1 MPEVNRIVNTS
12 VNSFW
17 YHPDH
22 RSGGQM
28 DKVVSSPA
36 AAIED
41 IADGSSIGIAGFGV
55 AHRFPSSLVTALHE
69 RAVKGLTV
77 YCNGLGQPGHPTAH
91 LLADGGQIAHLV
103 TCFSARPGVVSEAER
118 QIRSGQMTLEMV
130 PQGTLVERMRAGG
143 AGLAAIYTPVAV
155 GTAVAEGK
163 DVRYFDGRPYVLE
176 RAITTDFALIRAYR
190 ADRMGN
196 LQFRGG
202 SRNFNVSFAK
212 AARVAIAEVDE
223 IVAVGELSPEEIDLP
238 GVFVARVVRS
248 TIQMD
253 VKNLPMR
260 PSRPADSAREYFGKR
275 ALTRTEIAR
284 RTARLLPDG
293 AVVNL
298 GAGLPNLVSNH
309 IGDRSVVLHSENGIL
324 NYGAIITGAD
334 FDPDIHDASGY
345 FVQVRPG
352 ASFFDS
358 VTSFEIARS
367 GRLDAV
373 VLGAYQVGANGDLA
387 NWAAP
392 GMTGGGIGGAMDLAV
407 GARRVIIMLEH
418 TDSKGHP
425 KLVERCDYPLTAP
438 GCVDVVVTDLALL
451 TRNGGGFRLDEI
463 ARGFTVEEVLSL
475 TAMPVTVADRV
486 GVMQE
491 NW

>member
-1 MPEVNRIVNTS
+1 MS
-12 VNSFW
+12 VNM
-17 YHPDH
+17 Y
-22 RSGGQM
+22 RV

-36 AAIED
+36 AAVDD
-41 IADGSSIGIAGFGV
+41 IADGSSVGIAGFGV
-55 AHRFPSSLVTALHE
+55 AHRFPSSLVTAL
-69 RAVKGLTV
+69 RDKGVKGLTV
-77 YCNGLGQPGHPTAH
+77 YCNGLGQPGYPTAH

-103 TCFSARPGVVSEAER
+103 ACFSARPGIVSEAER

-143 AGLAAIYTPVAV
+143 AGIAAVYTPVSV
-155 GTAVAEGK
+155 GTAIADGK
-163 DVRYFDGRPYVLE
+163 EMRYFDGRAYVLE
-176 RAITTDFALIRAYR
+176 RAITTDFALIRAHR

-223 IVAVGELSPEEIDLP
+223 IVEVGELGPDAIDLP
-238 GVFVARVVRS
+238 GVFVTRVVRS
-248 TIQMD
+248 VLQLD
-253 VKNLPMR
+253 VENLPMR
-260 PSRPADSAREYFGKR
+260 PSRPADSAREYLGKR
-275 ALTRTEIAR
+275 ALTRGEIAR

-309 IGDRSVVLHSENGIL
+309 IADRSVVLHSENGIL
-324 NYGAIITGAD
+324 NYGAMVSGTD
-334 FDPDIHDASGY
+334 FDPDVHDASGY
-345 FVQVRPG
+345 FVELRPG

-387 NWAAP
+387 NWATP
-392 GMTGGGIGGAMDLAV
+392 GMMGGGIGGAMDLAV
-407 GARRVIIMLEH
+407 GARRVIVMLEH
-418 TDSKGHP
+418 TDSKGQP
-425 KLVERCDYPLTAP
+425 KLVEHCEFPLTAP
-438 GCVDVVVTDLALL
+438 ACVDTVVTDLALL
-451 TRNGGGFRLDEI
+451 TRAGDHFRLDEV
-463 ARGFTVEEVLSL
+463 ARGFTVDEVLSL
-475 TAMPVTVADRV
+475 TGMPVSAADPV
-486 GVMQE
+486 GIMQD

>member
-1 MPEVNRIVNTS
+1 
-12 VNSFW
+12 
-17 YHPDH
+17 
-22 RSGGQM
+22 
-28 DKVVSSPA
+28 
-36 AAIED
+36 
-41 IADGSSIGIAGFGV
+41 V
-55 AHRFPSSLVTALHE
+55 AHRFPSSLVTALRD
-69 RAVKGLTV
+69 RAVTGLTV

-91 LLADGGQIAHLV
+91 VLAESGQIAHLV
-103 TCFSARPGVVSEAER
+103 TCFSARPGIVSEAER
-118 QIRSGQMTLEMV
+118 QIRSGHMTLEMV

-143 AGLAAIYTPVAV
+143 AGLAAIYTPVSV
-155 GTAVAEGK
+155 GTSIAEGK
-163 DVRYFDGRPYVLE
+163 EVRYFDGLPYVLE
-176 RAITTDFALIRAYR
+176 RAITTDFALIRAHR
-190 ADRMGN
+190 ADPMGN

-223 IVAVGELSPEEIDLP
+223 IVEVGELSPDDVDLP
-238 GVFVARVVRS
+238 GVFVTRVVRS
-248 TIQMD
+248 RVQLD

-260 PSRPADSAREYFGKR
+260 PSRPAGSAREYLGKP
-275 ALTRTEIAR
+275 ALTRGEIAR

-309 IGDRSVVLHSENGIL
+309 VGERSVVLHSENGIL
-324 NYGAIITGAD
+324 NYGAIISGSE

-345 FVQVRPG
+345 FIELRPG

-387 NWAAP
+387 NWATP
-392 GMTGGGIGGAMDLAV
+392 GMVGGGIGGAMDLAV
-407 GARRVIIMLEH
+407 GARRVIVMLEH
-418 TDSKGHP
+418 TDGQGRP
-425 KLVERCDYPLTAP
+425 KLVERCEFPLTAP
-438 GCVDVVVTDLALL
+438 RCVDIVVTDLALL
-451 TRNGGGFRLDEI
+451 TMHDGSFRLDEL
-463 ARGFTVEEVLSL
+463 ARGFTVDEVLSL
-475 TAMPVTVADRV
+475 TGMSVRVADAV
-486 GVMQE
+486 GVLQE